1 MSSQDLV
8 NAYLELQQGQPAA
21 TQQQAELSQ
30 GDINSIQNSVGGET
44 EYKNLV
50 TWASENLDQNS
61 ITAFDNIVESGN
73 KDAISLALNG
83 LKSQYDNANGYEGRM
98 LTGKAAKSSGDSF
111 RSQAELL
118 RAMNDP
124 RYDEDP
130 AYRLDV
136 IEKLDRSDIEF

>member
-21 TQQQAELSQ
+21 TQQPQADLSQ
-30 GDINSIQNSVGGET
+30 GDINSIQNSVGGEA

-98 LTGKAAKSSGDSF
+98 LTGKAAKSSGDLFRGVGGTFGASF
-111 RSQAELL
+111 KRG
-118 RAMNDP
+118 
-124 RYDEDP
+124 
-130 AYRLDV
+130 LDCH
-136 IEKLDRSDIEF
+136 